1 MSNNRPLHLFFA
13 EIKKYSKNKPTIYY
27 QMLRDIMKIDGF
39 SGKNPIRTLFT
50 RQKEWLNIL
59 IDDYSSAQINYFI
72 EICNNYNEEH
82 DTGEPE
88 ISLESIDSDS
98 ESESD
103 SQPEAESD
111 AEPEPKITIKT
122 KAKPKIAIKSK
133 VITISIFQK
142 GGTVFQMSIPV

>member
-13 EIKKYSKNKPTIYY
+13 EIKKYSKKKPTIYY

-39 SGKNPIRTLFT
+39 SGKNPISTLFT

-98 ESESD
+98 ESD
-103 SQPEAESD
+103 SEPEA
-111 AEPEPKITIKT
+111 EPKITIKT
-122 KAKPKIAIKSK
+122 KPKPKLAIKSK

>member
-1 MSNNRPLHLFFA
+1 
-13 EIKKYSKNKPTIYY
+13 
-27 QMLRDIMKIDGF
+27 MLRDIMKIDGF
-39 SGKNPIRTLFT
+39 SGKNPISTLFT

-98 ESESD
+98 ESD
-103 SQPEAESD
+103 SEA
-111 AEPEPKITIKT
+111 EPKITIKT
-122 KAKPKIAIKSK
+122 KPKIAIKSK